1 MSVDTAAA
9 PASSTA
15 ATTTAATTAGALVP
29 VGDPLYN
36 EVVQFLYEEARLL
49 DTNRLTEW
57 LGVLAPDLVYRAPL
71 RVTVTRQE
79 GDGVDGVV
87 SHFEEDLGSLSA
99 RVTRLT
105 HTTSPW
111 AEDPPSRTRRFV
123 TNVLVTRTDEPDEVA
138 VVSNLLV
145 TRNRGSVPG
154 FVLIPAERQD
164 VVRRTPDGWRLA
176 RRVILLDESV
186 LSTPN
191 LAIFL

>member
-1 MSVDTAAA
+1 MSVDTAAT
-9 PASSTA
+9 PASSTGT
-15 ATTTAATTAGALVP
+15 ATMTGASIP

-79 GDGVDGVV
+79 GDGVDSVV
-87 SHFEEDLGSLSA
+87 GHFEEDFGSLSA

-123 TNVLVTRTDEPDEVA
+123 TNILVTRTDKAEEVT

-154 FVLIPAERQD
+154 FVLIPAERRD
-164 VVRRTPDGWRLA
+164 VVRRTPDGWRVA
-176 RRVILLDESV
+176 RRVILLDESI